1 MHLGRLLSF
10 SVSVSSLINGSNKSI
25 YLKDLLNGLN
35 EIKDVKYLAQSMV
48 SSQINGHY
56 GDVLI

>member
-1 MHLGRLLSF
+1 MNLGRLLSF

-25 YLKDLLNGLN
+25 YFKELLYGLN

-48 SSQINGHY
+48 SAQINGHY
-56 GDVLI
+56 DDVLI